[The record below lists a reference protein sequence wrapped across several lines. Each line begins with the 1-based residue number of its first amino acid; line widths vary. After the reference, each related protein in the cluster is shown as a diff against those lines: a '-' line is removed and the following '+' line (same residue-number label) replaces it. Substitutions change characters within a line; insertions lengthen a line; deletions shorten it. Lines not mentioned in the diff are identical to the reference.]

1 MSCLPSDL
9 CGRGGG
15 GHSLVVR
22 CRYTGKE
29 EQLFEKIM
37 NKYSEG
43 PAHRLR
49 TPRLSRALQN
59 DIKTEAAHS

>member
-1 MSCLPSDL
+1 VIYV
-9 CGRGGG
+9 GGAAG
-15 GHSLVVR
+15 ARSLVVR